1 MVHLWGLH
9 PLQGTAER
17 VDAGNITY
25 LRGVLF
31 CFFLQLPWSNK
42 WLPPTVPNSLC
53 RSLNLNHTLSSLR
66 DYSGWLYGWSCFLV
80 LASIL
85 YLLVIK
91 RLYLP
96 SCGLWGVLQ
105 YCQTWQKKRNN
116 QTIVCLFY
124 ARKLDTV
131 FQSGGHFTS
140 YESYSMKPNK
150 THNVRLSI
158 FWPIKHEHWSPFLAK
173 LVESMCVTDLL
184 KLSQLA
190 QKKWQICPNLQIFT
204 ILLHLVL
211 PIQGIF

>member
-105 YCQTWQKKRNN
+105 YCQTWQKKGAIRQSSVCSMEENWTQFSRVETTSRPMKVTQWS
-116 QTIVCLFY
+116 QTRHTMWDY
-124 ARKLDTV
+124 
-131 FQSGGHFTS
+131 
-140 YESYSMKPNK
+140 
-150 THNVRLSI
+150 
-158 FWPIKHEHWSPFLAK
+158 PFFG
-173 LVESMCVTDLL
+173 
-184 KLSQLA
+184 
-190 QKKWQICPNLQIFT
+190 P
-204 ILLHLVL
+204 
-211 PIQGIF
+211 